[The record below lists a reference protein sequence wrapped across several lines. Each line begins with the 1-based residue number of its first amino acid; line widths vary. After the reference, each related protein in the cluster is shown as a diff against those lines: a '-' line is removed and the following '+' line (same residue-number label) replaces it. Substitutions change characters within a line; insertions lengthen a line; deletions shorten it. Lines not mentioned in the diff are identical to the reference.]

1 MSASKPE
8 LDGRSTV
15 PRGLMAEILSLIGSS
30 GRYLQAILALAGE
43 ESREALALYTRLL
56 VMLAAAFFFAA
67 LGYILLVC
75 VVVFLAAQVL
85 GISLLAVFSALT
97 IVHGLAAILCAKHV
111 RDYSHSP
118 LFTMTRREISRD
130 LEALQKNAPR
140 HE

>member
-8 LDGRSTV
+8 LDGRTTV

-111 RDYSHSP
+111 RDYSRSP
-118 LFTMTRREISRD
+118 LFTMSRREISRD